1 MNTSQVYVWLSAEST
16 VTAALGSPPRIYPVI
31 APEGVSGSGGASSWV
46 TYLGA
51 SGTPENTLGG
61 FAGMD
66 RVRVQFDAYAAT
78 YEDAKALSE
87 TIAAALDTRGFVVG
101 FNGETYDLD
110 VRKFRRSFDFE
121 FFATR

>member
-1 MNTSQVYVWLSAEST
+1 MNTSQVYVWLAAEAA

-31 APEGVSGSGGASSWV
+31 APEAVSGSGGANSWV

-51 SGTPENTLGG
+51 SGTPENNFAG

-78 YEDAKALSE
+78 YESAKSIAE
-87 TIAAALDTRGFVVG
+87 TIATALDARGYVVAW
-101 FNGETYDLD
+101 NGETYDLD

-121 FFATR
+121 LFSVR